1 MKPLEFVSN
10 RNIVVR
16 SAKSG
21 MSVKFVRDVPTY
33 VPPVMHAEVMEKG
46 IMPIDAKGK
55 IIEQEEVGKLVE
67 IHEPLIVLAPE
78 DSDERSE
85 RILDVI
91 KALVKRNNSN
101 DFTGGGIPSH
111 KSITA
116 ALGWKVDVKE
126 VKRVW
131 EEHRRELLH
140 GEEE

>member
-1 MKPLEFVSN
+1 MKPREFVSN

-21 MSVKFVRDVPTY
+21 MSVKFVKDVPTY
-33 VPPVMHAEVMEKG
+33 VPPKMHAEVMEKG
-46 IMPIDAKGK
+46 IMPVDGKGK
-55 IIEQEEVGKLVE
+55 ALDSNEVGKLVE
-67 IHEPLIVLAPE
+67 TQDPHIVLAPE

-85 RILDVI
+85 KILDVI
-91 KALVKRNNSN
+91 KALVKRNNSD
-101 DFTGGGIPSH
+101 DFTGGGMPSH

-116 ALGWKVDVKE
+116 VLGWKVDVKE

-131 EEHRRELLH
+131 EEHRRAILH